1 MTPIS
6 GGRINLYHKNEENIF
21 GTLSKIDYAR
31 NIPRNTAAVDTFSIN
46 QRAQLAQ
53 DRILQESNS
62 GIRGWL
68 NEEHLGEFNGKP
80 FVYRNADVFL
90 PIVACIAIGLAFYFL

>member
-6 GGRINLYHKNEENIF
+6 GGRINLYQKNEENF
-21 GTLSKIDYAR
+21 FSTLSKIDYAR

-53 DRILQESNS
+53 ERRLQENNS

-68 NEEHLGEFNGKP
+68 NEEHVGEFNGKP
-80 FVYRNADVFL
+80 FVYRNFDVVL
-90 PIVACIAIGLAFYFL
+90 PAVCIIAIGLAIYFL